1 MTAGPTVFGILNITE
16 DSFSDGGR
24 YLAPDAAVA
33 RARWLMANGSDVLD
47 VGAASSN
54 PRSAGVPAEIEI
66 ARLEPVVEEIKA
78 EGYRISVDTFSPT
91 VQRWALRKGVDYVN
105 DIAGFPDPALYPQLA
120 LSDSQL
126 VVMHSV
132 QGGPATE
139 RIHVSAQDIFGRI
152 ARFFENR
159 LSALEQAGIPRRRL
173 ILDPGMGVFL
183 GTDPEASFATL
194 RRVGEL
200 KKLFDLPVL
209 ISVSRKSFLR
219 GFLGRKPEDA
229 GPASLAAE
237 LFAVRQGA
245 DFIRTHDPAALK
257 DALAITARLE
267 MATIVA

>member
-1 MTAGPTVFGILNITE
+1 MTAGPIVFGILNITE

-33 RARWLMANGSDVLD
+33 RARRLMAEGTDVLD

-54 PRSAGVPAEIEI
+54 PRSTSVPAEIEI
-66 ARLEPVVEEIKA
+66 ARLEPVVKEIKA
-78 EGYRISVDTFSPT
+78 AGNRISVDTFSPA
-91 VQRWALRKGVDYVN
+91 VQRWAIGVGVDYIN

-120 LSDSQL
+120 QSDCQM

-132 QGGPATE
+132 QGGPARE
-139 RIHVSAQDIFGRI
+139 RVHVSTQDIFGRI
-152 ARFFENR
+152 VRFFETR
-159 LSALEQAGIPRRRL
+159 LSALEQAGIPRWRL

-183 GTDPEASFATL
+183 GTDPEASFAIL
-194 RRVGEL
+194 RRIEEL
-200 KKLFDLPVL
+200 RKVFGLPVL

-219 GFLGRKPEDA
+219 GFLGRKPEEA